1 MTTKRRGRCTS
12 SSARR
17 VGLHGRLSDAEF
29 HAEEMQAQRD
39 RALKWARAWRQAA
52 HRQRDE
58 LRCWQGEAVASVYWE
73 AVAHERAIEIAHLKA
88 EIARLRSAVQKAT
101 EIPF

>member
-12 SSARR
+12 GSARR
-17 VGLHGRLSDAEF
+17 VGLHGRLSDAKK
-29 HAEEMQAQRD
+29 MQEQRD
-39 RALKWARAWRQAA
+39 RAMKWAKAWREAA

-73 AVAHERAIEIAHLKA
+73 SVAHERAIEIAHLKA
-88 EIARLRSAVQKAT
+88 EIARLRVAVQKAT